1 MNTHMFDLM
10 QNDLYCDPND
20 GNDDDDAQSD
30 DNEVYSDVCE
40 QTEDG
45 SFDYGDD

>member
-1 MNTHMFDLM
+1 MSVNFL
-10 QNDLYCDPND
+10 DPGEGSETD
-20 GNDDDDAQSD
+20 EIVDS
-30 DNEVYSDVCE
+30 